1 MIQEHKEVILRNKRN
16 GDMFSGA
23 EARNF
28 IGLPF
33 GERGTIRPKL
43 FDEYGV
49 FIQSTSSNRKL
60 MPNTKFL
67 YENETW
73 QK

>member
-1 MIQEHKEVILRNKRN
+1 MYT
-16 GDMFSGA
+16 GG

-33 GERGTIRPKL
+33 GERGKIKPKL
-43 FDEYGV
+43 FDEYEV

-60 MPNTKFL
+60 MPETKFL
-67 YENETW
+67 YENE
-73 QK
+73 